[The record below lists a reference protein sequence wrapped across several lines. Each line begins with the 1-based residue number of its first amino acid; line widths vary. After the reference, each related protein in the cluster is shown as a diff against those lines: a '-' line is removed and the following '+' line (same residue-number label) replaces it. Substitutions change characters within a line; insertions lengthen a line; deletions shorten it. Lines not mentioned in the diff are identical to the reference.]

1 MGPYVMSTI
10 PPILYKRT
18 IQGISAVLLPWTPT
32 EKIDFDSYQRG
43 LERTWKSGLTP
54 AINMDTGYANLLS
67 PQQRTEVL
75 LMVAQLSEG
84 RPFVAGAFVEDLQG
98 EVVRNYIDL
107 CVVIQEAGGVPILF
121 QSTRLT
127 QLPSDKLVD
136 AYRKVAKECN
146 QLLGFELGKMF
157 APFGE
162 IYDLDTF
169 RALLTIP
176 TLTGIKHSS
185 LSREQEWQRL
195 AIKSQDRPEFRLY
208 TGNDLAIDMVQWGSD
223 YLLGLSAFYPEAFA
237 LRDRYWAQGDA
248 RFYELND
255 WLQYLGFIAF
265 RDPVPAYKHNCAMF
279 LKGRGVIDHDSLPRG
294 AKARPESDYALLTS
308 IQNRLD
314 AMVL

>member
-1 MGPYVMSTI
+1 MSSI
-10 PPILYKRT
+10 PPILYKRA
-18 IQGISAVLLPWTPT
+18 IKGISAVLLPWKPT
-32 EKIDFDSYQRG
+32 GEIDFDSYQIG
-43 LERTWKSGLTP
+43 LERTWRTGLTP

-67 PQQRTEVL
+67 PQQRNEVL
-75 LMVAQLSEG
+75 LLVAQISSE

-98 EVVRNYIDL
+98 EVIRNYIDQ
-107 CVVIQEAGGVPILF
+107 CVLIQESGGTPIIF

-127 QLPSDKLVD
+127 QLPKSQLVD
-136 AYRKVAKECN
+136 AYRKVAKECDE
-146 QLLGFELGKMF
+146 LLGFELGKMF

-169 RALLTIP
+169 RELLSIP

-195 AIKSQDRPEFRLY
+195 AIKNQERPEFRVY

-237 LRDRYWAQGDA
+237 LRDKYWAVGDT

-255 WLQYLGFIAF
+255 WLQYLGFLAF

-279 LKGRGVIDHDSLPRG
+279 LKQRGVIEHSSLPNG
-294 AKARPESDYALLTS
+294 AIARPESDNALLEL
-308 IQNRLD
+308 IRDRLNTL
-314 AMVL
+314 MQP

>member
-1 MGPYVMSTI
+1 MSSI
-10 PPILYKRT
+10 PPILYQRVIK
-18 IQGISAVLLPWTPT
+18 GISAVLLPWLPT
-32 EKIDFDSYQRG
+32 GEIDFDSYQIG
-43 LERTWKSGLTP
+43 LERTWKAGLTP

-67 PQQRTEVL
+67 PQQRNEVL
-75 LMVAQLSEG
+75 LLVAQISSE
-84 RPFVAGAFVEDLQG
+84 RPFVAGVFVEDMPG
-98 EVVRNYIDL
+98 DVIRNYTDQ
-107 CVVIQEAGGVPILF
+107 CVVIQESGGTPILF

-127 QLPSDKLVD
+127 QLPKTQLVD
-136 AYRKVAKECN
+136 AYRKVAKECDE
-146 QLLGFELGKMF
+146 LLGFELGKMF

-162 IYDLDTF
+162 IYELDTF
-169 RALLTIP
+169 RELLSIP

-195 AIKSQDRPEFRLY
+195 AIKNQERPEFCVY

-237 LRDRYWAQGDA
+237 LRDKYWSLGDA

-279 LKGRGVIDHDSLPRG
+279 LKQRGVIEHASLPQD
-294 AKARPESDYALLTS
+294 AVSRPESDNALLELVRD
-308 IQNRLD
+308 RLD
-314 AMVL
+314 ALVQP

>member
-1 MGPYVMSTI
+1 MSSI
-10 PPILYKRT
+10 PPILYQRPIK
-18 IQGISAVLLPWTPT
+18 GISAVLLPWKPNS
-32 EKIDFDSYQRG
+32 EIDFDSYQVG
-43 LERTWKSGLTP
+43 LQRTWKAGLTP

-67 PQQRTEVL
+67 PQQRNEVL
-75 LMVAQLSEG
+75 LLVAQLASE

-98 EVVRNYIDL
+98 EVVRNYVDQ
-107 CVVIQEAGGVPILF
+107 CVSIQESGGTPILF

-127 QLPSDKLVD
+127 QLPRKQLVD
-136 AYRKVAKECN
+136 AYRKVAKECDE
-146 QLLGFELGKMF
+146 LLGFELGKMF

-169 RALLTIP
+169 RELLSIP

-195 AIKSQDRPEFRLY
+195 KIKNQERPEFRIY

-237 LRDRYWAQGDA
+237 LRDKYWAIGDA

-265 RDPVPAYKHNCAMF
+265 RDPVPEYKHNCAMF
-279 LKGRGVIDHDSLPRG
+279 LKQRGVIAHASLPDG
-294 AKARPESDYALLTS
+294 ATSRPDSDNALLEL
-308 IQNRLD
+308 IRVRLD
-314 AMVL
+314 TLVKP

>member
-1 MGPYVMSTI
+1 MSSI
-10 PPILYKRT
+10 PPVLYQRAIK
-18 IQGISAVLLPWTPT
+18 GISAVLLPWKPSG
-32 EKIDFDSYQRG
+32 EIDFDSYQVG
-43 LERTWKSGLTP
+43 LERTWKAGLTP

-67 PQQRTEVL
+67 PQQRTAVQL
-75 LMVAQLSEG
+75 LVAQLAFE

-98 EVVRNYIDL
+98 EVIRNYVDQ
-107 CVVIQEAGGVPILF
+107 CVSIQESGGTPILF

-127 QLPSDKLVD
+127 QLPRQQLVD
-136 AYRKVAKECN
+136 AYRKVAKECDE
-146 QLLGFELGKMF
+146 LLGFELGKMF

-169 RALLTIP
+169 RELLSIP
-176 TLTGIKHSS
+176 NLTGIKHSS

-195 AIKSQDRPEFRLY
+195 AIKNQERPEFRVY

-237 LRDRYWAQGDA
+237 RRDRYWAVGDA

-279 LKGRGVIDHDSLPRG
+279 LKQRGVIEHDSLPKG
-294 AKARPESDYALLTS
+294 AICRPDSDNALLEL
-308 IQNRLD
+308 IRERLD
-314 AMVL
+314 SLMKP

>member
-1 MGPYVMSTI
+1 MFNI
-10 PPILYKRT
+10 PPVLTKRT
-18 IQGISAVLLPWTPT
+18 IKGISAVLLPWKPSGQM
-32 EKIDFDSYQRG
+32 DLDSYQRG
-43 LERTWKSGLTP
+43 LLRTWKSGLTP

-75 LMVAQLSEG
+75 LLVAQVAAG
-84 RPFVAGAFVEDLQG
+84 RPFVAGAFVEDLPG
-98 EVVRNYIDL
+98 DVVRNYIDQ
-107 CVVIQEAGGVPILF
+107 CVAIQESGGTPILF
-121 QSTRLT
+121 QSTQLTRL
-127 QLPSDKLVD
+127 PKDNLVD
-136 AYRKVAKECN
+136 AYRKVAKECDE
-146 QLLGFELGKMF
+146 LLGFELGKMF

-169 RALLTIP
+169 RELLSIP

-195 AIKSQDRPEFRLY
+195 AIKNQERPEFRVY

-237 LRDRYWAQGDA
+237 LRDEYWASGDA

-279 LKGRGVIDHDSLPRG
+279 LTQRGVIEHASLPTG
-294 AKARPESDYALLTS
+294 ALSRPDSDYALLALV
-308 IQNRLD
+308 QKHLD
-314 AMVL
+314 ALVS

>member
-1 MGPYVMSTI
+1 MFNI
-10 PPILYKRT
+10 PPVITKRS
-18 IQGISAVLLPWTPT
+18 IKGISAVLLPWKPNGQM
-32 EKIDFDSYQRG
+32 DLDSYQRG
-43 LERTWKSGLTP
+43 LLRTWKSGLTP

-75 LMVAQLSEG
+75 LLVAQLAAG
-84 RPFVAGAFVEDLQG
+84 RPFVAGAFVEDLSG

-107 CVVIQEAGGVPILF
+107 CVAIQESGGTPILF
-121 QSTRLT
+121 QSTQLTRL
-127 QLPSDKLVD
+127 PKDKLVD
-136 AYRKVAKECN
+136 AYRKVAKECDE
-146 QLLGFELGKMF
+146 LLGFELGKMF

-162 IYDLDTF
+162 IYDLETF
-169 RALLTIP
+169 RALLAIP

-195 AIKSQDRPEFRLY
+195 AIRNQERPEFRVY

-237 LRDRYWAQGDA
+237 LRDEYWTLGDV

-279 LKGRGVIDHDSLPRG
+279 LTQRGVIEHASLPTG
-294 AKARPESDYALLTS
+294 ALSRPDSDYALLALV
-308 IQNRLD
+308 QKHLD
-314 AMVL
+314 ALVS